1 MPCAGGDSRLQQK
14 IRVNHSVVKRSTNYL
29 RSLDISSC
37 SFPGKIMLSF
47 TCFQKSSMVCWSLAP
62 WFDFFRL
69 WSKMYWFTRHLYFP
83 FCSFGSFSLGRY
95 FFIR

>member
-1 MPCAGGDSRLQQK
+1 
-14 IRVNHSVVKRSTNYL
+14 
-29 RSLDISSC
+29 
-37 SFPGKIMLSF
+37 MLSF